1 MIHKSVER
9 WNLLILDAFCNPHPL
24 EEKMSRALW
33 FYLFVLVIVLT
44 ACAPTPTATPVPP
57 TATSVPPIPTPVP
70 PTATLVPPTATRVPP
85 TATAVPPTATS
96 VPPTAT
102 VVAKR
107 DLGKET
113 LASNDGWASEGKG
126 TTGGASAK
134 PENIYTVHNRKELIA
149 ALNDGKYPPASLTPS
164 DTPKI
169 IYVDGTI
176 DLNVDDNNKA
186 LACADYQRDGY
197 TIQAYNATF
206 DPGVW
211 GKKVVS
217 GTLETA
223 RVNSQ
228 KIQEE
233 RVRVRIGGNTTIVG
247 VGNTAMIRGGWF
259 DIRGTTTA
267 NVSNIIIRN
276 LTFQD
281 TYDCFPQWDPTDG
294 ADGNWNSLYDMI
306 SLRYVDHIWIDHNV
320 FEDKTTADST
330 APTYFGRHFEMHDG
344 ELDITNAADLVT
356 VSWNRFQNHDKTS
369 LIGSSDTGATATG
382 DRGKLR
388 VTIHH
393 NFYDSVGQRTPRV
406 RFGQVHVYNNYYRI
420 ANNPTYGY
428 TWGVGVESQ
437 IYAENNYFKTDDKV
451 DLSKVIGNYKG
462 TMIYVAG
469 NRVNDKDVDVL
480 ASYNATNETKLAGKV
495 DWKPTLVIKVD
506 PIETVIASVES
517 GAGVMK

>member
-1 MIHKSVER
+1 
-9 WNLLILDAFCNPHPL
+9 
-24 EEKMSRALW
+24 MSRSLLFALI
-33 FYLFVLVIVLT
+33 VLVIALT
-44 ACAPTPTATPVPP
+44 ACATPTAIPVPPTATPVPP
-57 TATSVPPIPTPVP
+57 TATP
-70 PTATLVPPTATRVPP
+70 VPP
-85 TATAVPPTATS
+85 TATAVPPTATT

-102 VVAKR
+102 AVPKR

-113 LASNDGWASEGKG
+113 LAPNDGWAAQGNG
-126 TTGGASAK
+126 TTGGSAAK
-134 PENIYTVHNRKELIA
+134 PENIFTVRNRKELIA
-149 ALNDGKYPPASLTPS
+149 ALNDGKYPAPATTPS

-169 IYVDGTI
+169 IYVEGTI
-176 DLNVDDNNKA
+176 DMNVDDNGKA

-197 TIQAYNATF
+197 TIQAYNAAF
-206 DPGVW
+206 DPAVW

-223 RVNSQ
+223 RVASQ

-233 RVRVRIGGNTTIVG
+233 RVRIRIGSNTTIVG
-247 VGNTAMIRGGWF
+247 NGSNATIRGAWF
-259 DIRGTTTA
+259 DVRGTSTA
-267 NVSNIIIRN
+267 SIGNIIIRN

-294 ADGNWNSLYDMI
+294 AEGNWNSLYDMI
-306 SLRYVDHIWIDHNV
+306 SLRYVTNVWVDHNM

-356 VSWNRFQNHDKTS
+356 VSWNRFQNHDKTM
-369 LIGSSDTGATATG
+369 LIGSSDSGSTAAG
-382 DRGKLR
+382 DKGKLR

-393 NFYDSVGQRTPRV
+393 NFFDNLGQRAPRV

-420 ANNPTYGY
+420 VGTPNYGY
-428 TWGVGVESQ
+428 SWGVGVESQ

-451 DLSKVIGNYKG
+451 DLAKIIGDYKG

-469 NRVNDKDVDVL
+469 NRVNDQDVDLL
-480 ASYNATNETKLAGKV
+480 AAHNAATQTKLADKV
-495 DWKPTLVIKVD
+495 AWKPTLVVRVD
-506 PIETVIASVES
+506 PIETVISSVAS
-517 GAGVMK
+517 GAGPIK